1 MFVDPPPLHQA
12 GDDDEVTLGSVS
24 QIKGCRRSCLRVVSV
39 DIRL

>member
-1 MFVDPPPLHQA
+1 MFVDPPPLHHA
-12 GDDDEVTLGSVS
+12 GDDEVTLGSVS